1 MEEIRR
7 MFRLLAAR
15 FVKGARRPL
24 ALVGALTPACGRRGG
39 RAHFA
44 LVARRNPLRTLGRKY

>member
-7 MFRLLAAR
+7 MFRLLAAC

-24 ALVGALTPACGRRGG
+24 ARVGALTPACGRSGG

-44 LVARRNPLRTLGRKY
+44 LGARRNPPRTKGRKY